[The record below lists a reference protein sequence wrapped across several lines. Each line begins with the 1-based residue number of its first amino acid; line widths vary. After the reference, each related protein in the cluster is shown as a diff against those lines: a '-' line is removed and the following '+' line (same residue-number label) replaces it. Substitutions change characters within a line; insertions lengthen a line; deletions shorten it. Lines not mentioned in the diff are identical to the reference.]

1 MRGRLVMTVA
11 LVAAAVGAP
20 AWAEAAPVI
29 CKKRSGTM
37 VVRDPAC
44 KRKETPVDLA
54 QFGAV
59 GPKGDPGDP
68 GPLVTTLP
76 SGATLRGAYT
86 YAGHKATGY
95 SPTHSLSFAF
105 PLPAEP
111 TLHVIG
117 LGGSPTAECPGSAA
131 DPQAMPGHVCVYE
144 TRNDSGTALGV
155 NNDISDGRFGTQLFA
170 DVSDDTDFQFDGTW
184 AATAP

>member
-1 MRGRLVMTVA
+1 MVA
-11 LVAAAVGAP
+11 LVVVGTGAP
-20 AWAEAAPVI
+20 TWSRAAPVI
-29 CKKRSGTM
+29 CVKRSGAM

-44 KRKETPVDLA
+44 KRRETPVDLA

-59 GPKGDPGDP
+59 GPA

-76 SGATLRGAYT
+76 SGATIRGAYT

-95 SPTHSLSFAF
+95 SPTYALPFPF

-111 TLHVIG
+111 TLHVIDV
-117 LGGSPTAECPGSAA
+117 GGQSSAECPGDAG
-131 DPQAMPGHVCVYE
+131 DPQAMPGHVCVYQS
-144 TRNDSGTALGV
+144 RNDSGTALGAA
-155 NNDISDGRFGTQLFA
+155 NEMGDGRFGTLLFA
-170 DVSDDTDFQFDGTW
+170 DVNDDTDFQFNGTW